1 MGILTLLILLPLL
14 GSAAIGIGSRWPGW
28 ARRLALLFSLG
39 TLALSLLVWA
49 RFDSTMAS
57 YQLVESV
64 PWIPSF
70 GISYLVGVD
79 GVSLLLV
86 WLTAFLTPLSV
97 LASWES
103 VQEKAS
109 AFYAVLLVLESFLIG
124 AFLAVDVFL
133 FYVLWEALLVPAF
146 LLIGVWGARR
156 RVEAAIKFFLFT
168 MGGSIFF
175 LVGILVCY
183 ELHNVQA
190 GTPSFDLRTWQGLV
204 MSNELQRWLFLAF
217 FVGCAVKIPLLP
229 LHAWLPDA
237 HGEAPTAGSVILAG
251 VLLKLGVYGL
261 LRFAVPLFPEGART
275 FAPAILTIA
284 VIGILYGAL
293 VAMVQ
298 PDVKRLVA
306 YSSLSHLGFVALGI
320 FSFDVAGVE
329 GAIYQ
334 MVSHGITTGALFLL
348 VGMIHERRQTYL
360 IEDLGGLKTS
370 MPRFAGVFLIVLL
383 SSMGLPGLN
392 GFVGEFLILLGAFQT
407 APSFA
412 VAAGFG
418 VILAAGYLLWMYKRV
433 MLGEITNAAQAA
445 PNDLSRREGV
455 ILLPIVILIF
465 WMGLAPGGF
474 LRVLDG
480 TAERIIPVAPVGVL
494 EE

>member
-1 MGILTLLILLPLL
+1 MGLLTFLVLLPLL
-14 GSAAIGIGSRWPGW
+14 GSIAIGISSRWPSW
-28 ARRLALLFSLG
+28 PRRLALFFSLAVF
-39 TLALSLLVWA
+39 ALSLLLWA
-49 RFDSTMAS
+49 RFDSTEAS
-57 YQLVESV
+57 YQLVESAQ
-64 PWIPSF
+64 WIPSF

-79 GVSLLLV
+79 GVSLFLV
-86 WLTAFLTPLSV
+86 LLTAFLIPLSV

-109 AFYAVLLVLESFLIG
+109 VYFALLLVLESLLIG
-124 AFLAVDVFL
+124 VFLALDVFL
-133 FYVLWEALLVPAF
+133 FYVLWEAVLVPMY
-146 LLIGVWGARR
+146 LLIGVWGGRR
-156 RVEAAIKFFLFT
+156 RVYAAIKFFLFN
-168 MGGSIFF
+168 MGGSIFL

-183 ELHNVQA
+183 QLHNVQTGA
-190 GTPSFDLRTWQGLV
+190 PSFDVRTWQGLV

-217 FVGCAVKIPLLP
+217 FVGFAVKIPLFP

-237 HGEAPTAGSVILAG
+237 HVEAPTAGSVILAG
-251 VLLKLGVYGL
+251 IFLKLGVYGL

-275 FAPAILTIA
+275 FAPAVLTVA

-306 YSSLSHLGFVALGI
+306 YSSVSQLGFVVLGI

-329 GAIYQ
+329 GAVYQ
-334 MVSHGITTGALFLL
+334 MLNHGISTGALFLL
-348 VGMIHERRQTYL
+348 VGMIYERRQTYA
-360 IEDLGGLKTS
+360 IEDLGGLKKS
-370 MPRFAGVFLIVLL
+370 MPRFAGLFLIVLL

-407 APSFA
+407 ARPFA

-418 VILAAGYLLWMYKRV
+418 VILTAVYLLWMYKRV
-433 MLGEITNAAQAA
+433 MLGEIRNPANAGLR
-445 PNDLSRREGV
+445 DLNRREGV

-465 WMGLAPGGF
+465 WMGVAPGSF
-474 LRVLDG
+474 LRALDG
-480 TAERIIPVAPVGVL
+480 TAERLIPVAPVGVL
-494 EE
+494 E

>member
-14 GSAAIGIGSRWPGW
+14 GAVAIGIGSRWPGW
-28 ARRLALLFSLG
+28 PRRLALFFSLG
-39 TLALSLLVWA
+39 TFALSLLVWA
-49 RFDSTMAS
+49 RFDSTDAS

-86 WLTAFLTPLSV
+86 LLTAFLTPLSV
-97 LASWES
+97 LGSWES

-109 AFYAVLLVLESFLIG
+109 VFHAVLLVLESFLIG
-124 AFLAVDVFL
+124 VFLAVDVFL
-133 FYVLWEALLVPAF
+133 FYVLWEALLVPAY
-146 LLIGVWGARR
+146 LLIGVWGGRR
-156 RVEAAIKFFLFT
+156 RVEAAIKFVLFM

-175 LVGILVCY
+175 LVGILACY

-217 FVGCAVKIPLLP
+217 FVGCAVKIPLVP
-229 LHAWLPDA
+229 LHAWLADA

-251 VLLKLGVYGL
+251 VLLKLGVYGV
-261 LRFAVPLFPEGART
+261 LRFAVPLFPEGARA

-306 YSSLSHLGFVALGI
+306 YSSLSQLGFVMLGI

-334 MVSHGITTGALFLL
+334 MVNHGITTGALFLL
-348 VGMIHERRQTYL
+348 VGMIHERRQTYI
-360 IEDLGGLKTS
+360 IEDLGGLKAS
-370 MPRFAGVFLIVLL
+370 MPRFAGVFLIVIL

-392 GFVGEFLILLGAFQT
+392 GFVGEVLILLGAFQ
-407 APSFA
+407 AARPFA

-433 MLGEITNAAQAA
+433 MLGEITDATQAG
-445 PNDLSRREGV
+445 PNDLSRRESV

>member
-1 MGILTLLILLPLL
+1 
-14 GSAAIGIGSRWPGW
+14 
-28 ARRLALLFSLG
+28 
-39 TLALSLLVWA
+39 
-49 RFDSTMAS
+49 
-57 YQLVESV
+57 
-64 PWIPSF
+64 
-70 GISYLVGVD
+70 
-79 GVSLLLV
+79 
-86 WLTAFLTPLSV
+86 
-97 LASWES
+97 
-103 VQEKAS
+103 
-109 AFYAVLLVLESFLIG
+109 
-124 AFLAVDVFL
+124 
-133 FYVLWEALLVPAF
+133 
-146 LLIGVWGARR
+146 
-156 RVEAAIKFFLFT
+156 
-168 MGGSIFF
+168 
-175 LVGILVCY
+175 
-183 ELHNVQA
+183 
-190 GTPSFDLRTWQGLV
+190 
-204 MSNELQRWLFLAF
+204 
-217 FVGCAVKIPLLP
+217 
-229 LHAWLPDA
+229 
-237 HGEAPTAGSVILAG
+237 
-251 VLLKLGVYGL
+251 
-261 LRFAVPLFPEGART
+261 LFPEGART

-465 WMGLAPGGF
+465 WMGLAPGRF

-480 TAERIIPVAPVGVL
+480 TAEGILPVAPVGVL